1 MAARLP
7 TPVAVETGGGM
18 YESEARIHPREIDGR
33 FQRLRT
39 LAVFWLLGMFYLF
52 PWLTWDGRQAVLF
65 DLPARKFFV
74 FGLSFW
80 PQDFIYLALLMMMAA
95 FSLFFFTAIAGR
107 LWCGYACPQTVWTEV
122 FLWLQRIT
130 EGRRNQRIKLDAA
143 PMSWDKFRRKFA
155 KQFLWITFALW
166 TGFTFVGFFTPI
178 RTLASEAIAFRM
190 GPWETFWTFFYAF
203 ATYGNAGYLREQ
215 VCKYMCPY
223 ARFQGAMFDRNTLVI
238 SYDEARGE
246 PRGSRKRSVP
256 SVLALAAGAERTVG
270 DCIDC
275 KACVH
280 VCPTGIDIRNG
291 LQYECIACGA
301 CVDACDEVMDKM
313 SYPRGLVRYTTQ
325 NAVEGKPSRIL
336 RPRVLVYGGILVAL
350 LTGFTW
356 SVTHRVPLIVDV
368 LRDRNALYRLAAD
381 GSVEN
386 GYTLKLINKRDAQT
400 RYRIEVEGA
409 PALALAGAPI
419 ETSVAAG
426 EVGNVAVTLRAAAG
440 ALRGKSEVVFAVVG
454 ADDATIRYRQKS
466 SFFAPQ

>member
-1 MAARLP
+1 
-7 TPVAVETGGGM
+7 
-18 YESEARIHPREIDGR
+18 
-33 FQRLRT
+33 
-39 LAVFWLLGMFYLF
+39 
-52 PWLTWDGRQAVLF
+52 
-65 DLPARKFFV
+65 
-74 FGLSFW
+74 
-80 PQDFIYLALLMMMAA
+80 
-95 FSLFFFTAIAGR
+95 
-107 LWCGYACPQTVWTEV
+107 
-122 FLWLQRIT
+122 
-130 EGRRNQRIKLDAA
+130 
-143 PMSWDKFRRKFA
+143 MSWDKFRRKFS

-178 RTLASEAIAFRM
+178 RTLATEAMGFRM
-190 GPWETFWTFFYAF
+190 GPWETFWTLFYAF

-256 SVLALAAGAERTVG
+256 SVLTLAADAERTVG

-280 VCPTGIDIRNG
+280 VCPTGIDIRDG

-336 RPRVLVYGGILVAL
+336 RPRVLVYAGILVL
-350 LTGFTW
+350 LLSGFTW

-368 LRDRNALYRLAAD
+368 LRDRNALYRLGPD
-381 GSVEN
+381 GAVEN
-386 GYTLKLINKRDAQT
+386 TYTLKLINKRDRET
-400 RYRIEVEGA
+400 RFRIEVAAA
-409 PALALAGAPI
+409 PALALVGAPV
-419 ETSVAAG
+419 EVTVAG
-426 EVGNVAVTLRAAAG
+426 GQVGNVPVTLRAAAG
-440 ALRGKSEVVFAVVG
+440 ALQGKSEVAFEVTG
-454 ADDATIRYRQKS
+454 ADDGAIRYRQKS
-466 SFFAPQ
+466 SFFAPRQ